1 MGATAA
7 IIGLTLAAGSLG
19 MQAYAQRK
27 QEKAARKANMEAAE
41 AEAEAQRELEA
52 EKKEELKQ
60 RKMLV
65 DNMRVQLGAGLG
77 TSSVMGTKF
86 KKSTAMAAPTSTL
99 G

>member
-1 MGATAA
+1 MKKLLTVAA
-7 IIGLTLAAGSLG
+7 LGLVCASG
-19 MQAYAQRK
+19 MAQ
-27 QEKAARKANMEAAE
+27 
-41 AEAEAQRELEA
+41 EA
-52 EKKEELKQ
+52 EKKEGLKQ

-86 KKSTAMAAPTSTL
+86 KKSTATAAPTSTL